1 MADMSDMHVTGKLVA
16 PEITEM
22 LAGGYLREVRAA
34 LVSLF
39 DVEIA
44 DVLMELEP
52 RYLAPAFR
60 LLPRDRATEV
70 FTFLP
75 NEQQE
80 NLLGKLGSQQM
91 AQLFTDMPPDDRVEL
106 FEELPGRLVT
116 KLLSLMG
123 PEQRQETQVILGYPE
138 DSIGRHMTPNYVRVR
153 PDWTVQEVLDHIR
166 RRESDAETL
175 DTLYVADHDGKLVA
189 DVRLHD
195 ILLAQPDVNITT
207 LMSTLVPSLNA
218 RDDQEIA
225 VLEFERHDRPVLPVV
240 DSQGELVGVVT
251 FDDVADVAEEEVT
264 EDIHKMAAVE
274 ALEEPYLNIS
284 IPTLVRKR
292 GIWLGIL
299 FLGQMLTINAMES
312 FENALDKL
320 PLLVLFVPLLIS
332 SGGNT
337 GSQAASLVIRAMAI
351 GEIRLGDWW
360 RILLR
365 EFACGCLLGLFLG
378 SLGALRI
385 LIGHV
390 IGQQTGSSDYGAEW
404 LLLSLAIGTALVG
417 IVIWGTFVGGMLP
430 LLFRRL
436 GVDPATSS
444 APFVTTIVDISG
456 IVIYFL
462 TVVTILRGSLT

>member
-1 MADMSDMHVTGKLVA
+1 MTAAGEVHVTGKLVA
-16 PEITEM
+16 PDIAEM
-22 LAGGYLREVRAA
+22 LGQGYAHEARAA
-34 LVSLF
+34 LLSLF
-39 DVEIA
+39 DAEIS
-44 DVLMELEP
+44 DVLMELD
-52 RYLAPAFR
+52 RQQRGLAFR
-60 LLPRDRATEV
+60 LLPRDRAAEV

-75 NEQQE
+75 HEPQE
-80 NLLGKLGSQQM
+80 DLLEDLSSQQL
-91 AQLFTDMPPDDRVEL
+91 AQLFAEMPPDDRAEL
-106 FEELPGRLVT
+106 FEELPGNLVI
-116 KLLSLMG
+116 KLLKLMG
-123 PEQRQETQVILGYPE
+123 PEERHATQIILGYPE
-138 DSIGRHMTPNYVRVR
+138 DSIGRQMTPDYIRVR
-153 PDWTVQEVLDHIR
+153 PDWTVQRVLEHIR
-166 RRESDAETL
+166 RRGEDAETL
-175 DTLYVADHDGKLVA
+175 DTLYVADRAGQLVA
-189 DVRLHD
+189 DVRLRD
-195 ILLAQPDVNITT
+195 VLLAQPDELIEA
-207 LMSTLVPSLNA
+207 LMSTHVPSLNA

-240 DSQGELVGVVT
+240 DSKGELVGVVT
-251 FDDVADVAEEEVT
+251 FDDVADVAVEEVT

-274 ALEEPYLNIS
+274 ALEEPYLHVS

-292 GIWLGIL
+292 GIWLGVL

-312 FENALDKL
+312 FEKALDKL

-351 GEIRLGDWW
+351 GEIGLRDWW

-365 EFACGCLLGLFLG
+365 EFACGCLLGLLLG
-378 SLGALRI
+378 SIGALRI
-385 LIGHV
+385 V
-390 IGQQTGSSDYGAEW
+390 IWHKTGLSDYGAEW

-417 IVIWGTFVGGMLP
+417 IVIWGTFIGGMLP

-462 TVVTILRGSLT
+462 TVLTILRGSLA